1 MILCGSCVLFRVCK
15 FSLLRRGIR
24 TAVATFSAVGVS
36 WFQSCRMRFEV
47 VRLFAW
53 EVSSSTRRP
62 SPRVGRIRLG
72 LALSHLFQ
80 EEGAL
85 RVTLQAGGTI

>member
-1 MILCGSCVLFRVCK
+1 M
-15 FSLLRRGIR
+15 
-24 TAVATFSAVGVS
+24 GVS
-36 WFQSCRMRFEV
+36 EFQSRRMRFEV

-80 EEGAL
+80 EG
-85 RVTLQAGGTI
+85 RSSPRNPLQAGGLSKHSKSV